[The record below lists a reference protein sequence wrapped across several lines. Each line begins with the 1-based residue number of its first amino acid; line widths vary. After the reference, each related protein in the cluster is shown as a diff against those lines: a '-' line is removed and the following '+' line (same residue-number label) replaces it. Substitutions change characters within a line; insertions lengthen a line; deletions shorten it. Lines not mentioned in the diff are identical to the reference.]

1 MNLDPEELP
10 IDRVLGITWDSNT
23 DMLKFK
29 LSNKFV
35 PGTKRCILS
44 AISLIL
50 DQMGLIVP
58 VIAKIRLLIQ
68 ELWC

>member
-1 MNLDPEELP
+1 MNLDLEELP
-10 IDRVLGITWDSNT
+10 TDIVLGITWDSNT

-35 PGTKRCILS
+35 PETKRCILS

-50 DQMGLIVP
+50 DQIGLIVQ
-58 VIAKIRLLIQ
+58 VMIA
-68 ELWC
+68 